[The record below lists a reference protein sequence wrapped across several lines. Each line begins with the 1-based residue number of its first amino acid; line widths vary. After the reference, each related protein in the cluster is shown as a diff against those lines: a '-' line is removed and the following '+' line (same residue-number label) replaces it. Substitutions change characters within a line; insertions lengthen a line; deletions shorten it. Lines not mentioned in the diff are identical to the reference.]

1 MEAVCRRVRGH
12 QRTIR
17 RRNGGKGWWWW
28 GGLPA
33 AQKAK
38 EPFFDAAH
46 SQTAA
51 VRGAFYKL
59 IATKRVFV

>member
-1 MEAVCRRVRGH
+1 MVGEE
-12 QRTIR
+12 
-17 RRNGGKGWWWW
+17 
-28 GGLPA
+28 GLSA

>member
-1 MEAVCRRVRGH
+1 MFGDINKQSDVE
-12 QRTIR
+12 IR
-17 RRNGGKGWWWW
+17 GKG
-28 GGLPA
+28 GGPRLLA

-38 EPFFDAAH
+38 EPFSDAAR

-59 IATKRVFV
+59 KAKSGSVKL

>member
-17 RRNGGKGWWWW
+17 RGGWWW
-28 GGLPA
+28 GLPA

-38 EPFFDAAH
+38 EPFFDGAH